1 LKCFVLKWYITD
13 MIEVKKIKL
22 LPVNVANK
30 IAAGEVVDRP
40 ASVVKELVENSFDAG
55 ATQIDVDIVAGG
67 RRLISVRDNGSG
79 MDRDNALMSIEKQ
92 ATSKINDIE
101 DIERIC
107 TMGFRGEALAAVAS
121 VSRFRLQTCLEGQ
134 IEGTELVINGGQ
146 LVDVQVVGCPNGT
159 TIDIRDLF
167 YNLPARKKFMRTAQ
181 TEQNHIRSCF
191 FLQALAHYQIGM
203 GLRVD
208 GKNIYRLPSGCA
220 LQDRV
225 HDLFGVEYMINLKAI
240 EFEYKTINISGFVGL
255 PTCSRPDRSEQ
266 FVFINHRPASASII
280 NIGVQD
286 GYKGLMRSDRRPILF
301 LYIDMPPEQ
310 VDVNV
315 HPAKKE
321 VRFHFPDMV
330 KNAISEAIRNT
341 FSNKVEL
348 NAKSDDDPF
357 ATFKPQLPKDT
368 YSQLDIGS
376 FDNSK
381 KSSIYPKREI
391 NLEQSVGPV
400 EEEQKEVDVLEST
413 VEGSPWKWC
422 RYVGKIDN
430 FYGIFELE
438 DGYFIMNPRASH
450 ERILYEQY
458 LKAIDNN
465 KIETQKLLI
474 PETVAMNFKEA
485 ERIRTSMDFLNA
497 HGFGITEFDGNTFMV
512 DELPAFFA
520 NTSPDEILRELS
532 LEIEISSSRNAKTAI
547 SKEFV
552 AKAVC
557 YGAVRNDDNLSE
569 AEMKSLVD
577 NLAKTSMPYT
587 SPSGK
592 PTIIF
597 HSLKE
602 LNRKFFRK

>member
-1 LKCFVLKWYITD
+1 
-13 MIEVKKIKL
+13 MI
-22 LPVNVANK
+22 
-30 IAAGEVVDRP
+30 
-40 ASVVKELVENSFDAG
+40 S
-55 ATQIDVDIVAGG
+55 
-67 RRLISVRDNGSG
+67 
-79 MDRDNALMSIEKQ
+79 
-92 ATSKINDIE
+92 
-101 DIERIC
+101 

-121 VSRFRLQTCLEGQ
+121 VSRFRLQTCLDGE
-134 IEGTELVINGGQ
+134 IEGTELIINGGS

-181 TEQNHIRSCF
+181 TEQNHIRTCF
-191 FLQALAHYQIGM
+191 LLQALAHYHVGM

-208 GKNIYRLPSGCA
+208 GKNIYRLPAGCN

-225 HDLFGVEYMINLKAI
+225 HDLFGVEYMVNLKALN
-240 EFEYKTINISGFVGL
+240 FEYKSIKVSGFAGL

-266 FVFINHRPASASII
+266 YIFINNRPASASII

-301 LYIDMPPEQ
+301 LFIDMPADI

-321 VRFHFPDMV
+321 VRFHFPDMI

-341 FSNKVEL
+341 FSTKTDTQ
-348 NAKSDDDPF
+348 DDAEGDPF
-357 ATFKPQLPKDT
+357 ATFKPLLPKDT
-368 YSQLDIGS
+368 YSQLEINP
-376 FDNSK
+376 FDRTPTKPSV
-381 KSSIYPKREI
+381 YPKRDVSFDST
-391 NLEQSVGPV
+391 EQAV
-400 EEEQKEVDVLEST
+400 EPSQPQEEDTDIDENSKQD
-413 VEGSPWKWC
+413 GPWKWC

-458 LKAIDNN
+458 INAIDHN

-474 PETVAMNFKEA
+474 PDTIAMNAKEA
-485 ERIRTSMDFLNA
+485 ERIRISLDFLNT
-497 HGFGITEFDGNTFMV
+497 HGFGITEFDSNTFMV
-512 DELPAFFA
+512 DELPAFFSG
-520 NTSPDEILRELS
+520 TSPEEILREIS
-532 LEIEISSSRNAKTAI
+532 LEIESSGSRNAKNVI
-547 SKEFV
+547 GKEFI

-569 AEMKSLVD
+569 TEMRKLVD
-577 NLAKTSMPYT
+577 DLAKTSMPYT

>member
-1 LKCFVLKWYITD
+1 
-13 MIEVKKIKL
+13 MIEAKKIKL
-22 LPVNVANK
+22 LPISVANK

-92 ATSKINDIE
+92 ATSKISEVE
-101 DIERIC
+101 DIERIY

-121 VSRFRLQTCLEGQ
+121 VSRFRLQTCLDGE

-159 TIDIRDLF
+159 TIDVRDLF

-191 FLQALAHYQIGM
+191 FLQALAHYQVGM

-208 GKNIYRLPSGCA
+208 GKNIYRLPSGCN
-220 LQDRV
+220 LDDRV
-225 HDLFGVEYMINLKAI
+225 HDLFGVEYMLNLKAI
-240 EFEYKTINISGFVGL
+240 EFKYKDIRIWGFAGL

-266 FVFINHRPASASII
+266 FVFINNRPASASII
-280 NIGVQD
+280 NIGIQD

-341 FSNKVEL
+341 FSNKVDA
-348 NAKSDDDPF
+348 NAQSDDDPF
-357 ATFKPQLPKDT
+357 ATFKPQLPKET
-368 YSQLDIGS
+368 YSQLDMNT
-376 FDNSK
+376 FDNISK
-381 KSSIYPKREI
+381 PSLYPKREI
-391 NLEQSVGPV
+391 SFEP
-400 EEEQKEVDVLEST
+400 KEPDDTPQENTNIDDSDSHT
-413 VEGSPWKWC
+413 TGSPWRWC

-450 ERILYEQY
+450 ERILYEKY
-458 LKAIDNN
+458 IEAIENN

-474 PETVAMNFKEA
+474 PETVAMNGKEA
-485 ERIRTSMDFLNA
+485 ERIRISMDFLNA
-497 HGFGITEFDGNTFMV
+497 HGFGITEFDSNTFMV
-512 DELPAFFA
+512 DEVPAFFA
-520 NTSPDEILRELS
+520 NTSPESILRELS
-532 LEIEISSSRNAKTAI
+532 LEIEISGSRNAKAAI

-557 YGAVRNDDNLSE
+557 YGAVRNDDNLGE
-569 AEMKSLVD
+569 AELQSLVD

-602 LNRKFFRK
+602 LNRKFLRK

>member
-1 LKCFVLKWYITD
+1 
-13 MIEVKKIKL
+13 MIEAKKIKI
-22 LPVNVANK
+22 LPISVANK

-67 RRLISVRDNGSG
+67 RKLISVRDNGSG
-79 MDRDNALMSIEKQ
+79 MDRDNAIMSIEKQ
-92 ATSKINDIE
+92 ATSKISEVE
-101 DIERIC
+101 DIEKIC

-121 VSRFRLQTCLEGQ
+121 VSRFRLQTCLDGQ

-159 TIDIRDLF
+159 TIDVRDLF

-208 GKNIYRLPSGCA
+208 GKNIYRLPSDCD

-225 HDLFGVEYMINLKAI
+225 HDLFGVEYMLNLKAI
-240 EFEYKTINISGFVGL
+240 EFEYKAIKISGFAGL

-266 FVFINHRPASASII
+266 FIFINNRPASASII

-286 GYKGLMRSDRRPILF
+286 GYKRLMRSDRKPMLF
-301 LYIDMPPEQ
+301 LYIDMPPDQ

-341 FSNKVEL
+341 FSNKVEEL
-348 NAKSDDDPF
+348 NSERDDDPF
-357 ATFKPQLPKDT
+357 ATFKPLLPKDT

-376 FDNSK
+376 FDDNTKPSL
-381 KSSIYPKREI
+381 YPKREI
-391 NLEQSVGPV
+391 SFEPNVKSIP
-400 EEEQKEVDVLEST
+400 EEETNTDVSEST
-413 VEGSPWKWC
+413 IEGSPWKWC

-458 LKAIDNN
+458 IKAIDNN

-474 PETVAMNFKEA
+474 PDTIAMNVKEA

-512 DELPAFFA
+512 DELPAFLA
-520 NTSPDEILRELS
+520 NTSPAEILRELS
-532 LEIEISSSRNAKTAI
+532 LEIEVSSSRNAKTAI

-569 AEMKSLVD
+569 EEMRSLVD

>member
-1 LKCFVLKWYITD
+1 
-13 MIEVKKIKL
+13 MIEAKKIKI
-22 LPVNVANK
+22 LPISVANK

-67 RRLISVRDNGSG
+67 RKLISVRDNGSG
-79 MDRDNALMSIEKQ
+79 MDRDNALLSIEKQ
-92 ATSKINDIE
+92 ATSKISEVE

-121 VSRFRLQTCLEGQ
+121 VSRFRLQTCLDGQ

-159 TIDIRDLF
+159 TIDVRDLF

-191 FLQALAHYQIGM
+191 FLQALAHYQVGM

-208 GKNIYRLPSGCA
+208 GKNIYRLPSGCN

-225 HDLFGVEYMINLKAI
+225 HDLFGVEYMVNLKAI
-240 EFEYKTINISGFVGL
+240 NFEYKAIRIRISGFAGL

-266 FVFINHRPASASII
+266 FIFINNRPASASII

-286 GYKGLMRSDRRPILF
+286 GYKRLMRSDRKPMLF
-301 LYIDMPPEQ
+301 LYIDMPPDQ

-341 FSNKVEL
+341 FSNKLEV
-348 NAKSDDDPF
+348 NAESDDDPF
-357 ATFKPQLPKDT
+357 ATFKPLLPKDT

-376 FDNSK
+376 FDNSTK
-381 KSSIYPKREI
+381 PSLYPKREI
-391 NLEQSVGPV
+391 SFEQNVKNTPQ
-400 EEEQKEVDVLEST
+400 EEENIGDSDST
-413 VEGSPWKWC
+413 IIEGSPWKWC

-458 LKAIDNN
+458 IKAIDNN

-474 PETVAMNFKEA
+474 PETVAMNVKEA
-485 ERIRTSMDFLNA
+485 ERIRTSMEFLNA

-520 NTSPDEILRELS
+520 NTSPEKILRELS
-532 LEIEISSSRNAKTAI
+532 LEIEVSSSRNAKTAI

-569 AEMKSLVD
+569 EEMRNLVD